1 VVRSGGG
8 TDAVSGGGLASTLMA
23 TSMDRVRVRAFEG
36 LVRRRWLRGGG
47 GGTGGGLA
55 VR

>member
-47 GGTGGGLA
+47 EGPVVG
-55 VR
+55 